1 MKAGLK
7 ETCNARCGCVMQG
20 VAMMGGGVDA
30 PCSKGECVTLEVATV
45 VPQYKEQGANAC
57 RGWLCIV
64 WGGCGNAGG

>member
-1 MKAGLK
+1 VKAGLK

-45 VPQYKEQGANAC
+45 VPQYKGQRAYAIK
-57 RGWLCIV
+57 GWLCIV
-64 WGGCGNAGG
+64 RGGCSNAEG